1 MKHSISSTI
10 KTIMADRPFFSL
22 MVAVAMAAVVYAVY
36 VTLSI
41 ESRDIQVVTQYSGFG
56 ESHFYKAPWYSLY
69 LFGALGLI
77 IGITNVAAM
86 AKLYSYER
94 REFGVYIGWIT
105 LLLFA
110 MAVVWTAKVFGVAYL

>member
-1 MKHSISSTI
+1 MKHTITSTI

-22 MVAVAMAAVVYAVY
+22 MVAVAMAALVYAVY
-36 VTLSI
+36 VILSV

-56 ESHFYKAPWYSLY
+56 DSHFYKAPWYSLY

-77 IGITNVAAM
+77 IGITNAVAM

-94 REFGVYIGWIT
+94 RGFGMYIGWVT
-105 LLLFA
+105 LLLFVIA
-110 MAVVWTAKVFGVAYL
+110 IVWTVKVFGVAYL